1 MIIIAPTGLYKS
13 VLPDE
18 NESGNITYTL
28 SAKAPPRPFIS
39 VGQLP
44 IIERITPAPE
54 KIFDE
59 ETRRNQFGELVFS
72 VARSNKNIA
81 DSTKKAFEVGEI
93 LSFENLTP
101 VEEITTVRA
110 PEDVNIQHNTNLL
123 DLESL
128 GLTEDEIQS
137 LELQSEAK
145 QLELEQRFL
154 DAQNMIK
161 SLAVDIIEVQK
172 KINENNKVLKAVR
185 GLLEIEDNETS
196 EDPIFTK
203 LANNQSQLQVELEAL
218 ISERNLAAV
227 EAANIYEDLNRVS
240 ELVR

>member
-1 MIIIAPTGLYKS
+1 MIIVAPTGLYKS
-13 VLPDE
+13 ILPKE

-28 SAKAPPRPFIS
+28 SAKTPPRPFIS

-59 ETRRNQFGELVFS
+59 ETRRDQFGKLVFS

-101 VEEITTVRA
+101 IEEIVTVKA

-123 DLESL
+123 DLENL
-128 GLTEDEIQS
+128 GLTEDEIKS
-137 LELQSEAK
+137 LESQSEAK

-154 DAQNMIK
+154 DAQNLVK
-161 SLAVDIIEVQK
+161 SLQVDIVETQK

-196 EDPIFTK
+196 EDPIFIK
-203 LANNQSQLQVELEAL
+203 LNDNKNKLEEELESL
-218 ISERNLAAV
+218 ILERNAAAV
-227 EAANIYEDLNRVS
+227 NAADIYEDLNRVS